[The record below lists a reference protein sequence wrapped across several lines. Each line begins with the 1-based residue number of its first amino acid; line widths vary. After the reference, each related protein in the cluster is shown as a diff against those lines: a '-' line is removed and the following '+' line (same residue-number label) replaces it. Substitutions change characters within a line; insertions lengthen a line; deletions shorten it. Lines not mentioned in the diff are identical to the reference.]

1 MNPHSQPQPAR
12 RYSYVLLL
20 IALIVAVA
28 WWMYAKRG
36 PDPAAKAHS
45 VAAAQNTKAERTE
58 PGCTDAD
65 RCVESRSP
73 SAAPADDPTFAQ
85 TNAGEIDYLR
95 MLAERLER
103 ERDGR
108 SQALAALLLRVAD
121 DRERANAA
129 TAANDR
135 APQAPNR
142 EDAWQRLSRN
152 ALALS
157 PDDAAVAAWLSFGG
171 NNPTERNAML
181 AHWQRVEPWNLA
193 PLLAA
198 LPQNNPDTRAEESAQ
213 DRADLDEADTLF
225 LRSLE
230 PITGYDTK
238 LNVTRH
244 AVIAA
249 VRRYPPT
256 PKQWDGLVAPR
267 SLLYPSPRQYV
278 DPDMFAIALG
288 MELWVKGVNTP
299 FSALFRACKREAL
312 AQVPQRYAACVALG
326 QRLQQRSD
334 TLIGEIIGISLLRH
348 AALHAKD
355 RKAVADTRAMRDRLD
370 WLTTQYGRMGP
381 EPAAQPSAAQS
392 AAMQDFVGLEVAALM
407 DGEAGRIPYS
417 EQDLMRAV
425 LAAVAVP
432 ATPPPGWRS
441 GFEFPDEGT
450 PQQTQP

>member
-20 IALIVAVA
+20 IALVVVIA
-28 WWMYAKRG
+28 WWLHAQRG
-36 PDPAAKAHS
+36 PDPAAAKAHS
-45 VAAAQNTKAERTE
+45 AAAAQKTKAERTD

-73 SAAPADDPTFAQ
+73 SAAPADAPTSTQ
-85 TNAGEIDYLR
+85 TSAGEIDYLR

-108 SQALAALLLRVAD
+108 SQALAALLLQAAD

-142 EDAWQRLSRN
+142 EDAWRRLSRN

-157 PDDAAVAAWLSFGG
+157 PDDAAVAAWLSFGA

-181 AHWQRVEPWNLA
+181 AHWQQVEPWNLA

-198 LPQNNPDTRAEESAQ
+198 LPEDTPGPRAEESAA

-230 PITGYDTK
+230 PITGHDTK

-256 PKQWDGLVAPR
+256 PKQWDGLVAR
-267 SLLYPSPRQYV
+267 GSLLYPSPRQYV
-278 DPDMFAIALG
+278 DPDMFGMALG
-288 MELWVKGVNTP
+288 TELAVRGGMLFN
-299 FSALFRACKREAL
+299 ALFRPCHRKAL
-312 AQVPQRYAACVALG
+312 ARMPQRHAACVALG

-334 TLIGEIIGISLLRH
+334 TLLAELIGISLLRH
-348 AALHAKD
+348 AAEYAKD
-355 RKAVADTRAMRDRLD
+355 RNAIADTRAMRDRMN
-370 WLTTQYGRMGP
+370 WLTMQYERLRP
-381 EPAAQPSAAQS
+381 EDAASPSAEQS
-392 AAMQDFVGLEVAALM
+392 AAMQVFVGIEIAALM

-432 ATPPPGWRS
+432 ATPPPGRRLGS
-441 GFEFPDEGT
+441 GFRDERT
-450 PQQTQP
+450 PQQTRP